1 MITLSQIK
9 AARALLNWTQD
20 NLAKAADLSLP
31 GINNL
36 ERGIT
41 SPRKETL
48 SAIEKA
54 LSQAGIEFI
63 DITGVRLKT
72 PDLQIETIEGDNWLA
87 QYDQYLFTRLKTDK
101 DELLQYACDNRFW
114 MIYGSAT
121 NHHFVD
127 HRNTTKFGER
137 ILAPN
142 NIDFIS
148 SPAES
153 YRTLSID
160 KFERLDKQ
168 IFADCVANILW
179 DARKIVVIT
188 SKNLA
193 DNERLQFELLW
204 EQGKPF
210 TSDQLK
216 NIEQWDGSRLQKLAK
231 D

>member
-48 SAIEKA
+48 SAIENA
-54 LSQAGIEFI
+54 LTQAGIEFI

-72 PDLQIETIEGDNWLA
+72 PDLAIETIEGENWLY
-87 QYDQYLFTRLKTDK
+87 QYDQYLFARLKSDK

-114 MIYGSAT
+114 MIYGSST
-121 NHHFVD
+121 NHHYID
-127 HRNTTKFGER
+127 HKKVTKFRER
-137 ILAPN
+137 ILVPSN
-142 NIDFIS
+142 VDYIT
-148 SPAES
+148 SPAEA
-153 YRTLSID
+153 YRALPVNN
-160 KFERLDKQ
+160 FERIDKQ
-168 IFADCVANILW
+168 IFGDCVANILW
-179 DARKIVVIT
+179 DARKIVIIT

-193 DNERLQFELLW
+193 GNERLQFNLLW
-204 EQGKPF
+204 DQGKPF
-210 TSDQLK
+210 SPDQLK
-216 NIEQWDGSRLQKLAK
+216 NIEQWDEKIK
-231 D
+231 DKI